1 VGPKIAGLQVVP
13 DLHREPAIQGSTV
26 MTRATRLGL
35 GAAFLILPLLW
46 ATSYAAEFPVNQK
59 WSGTVSDMI
68 FDSNQ
73 DGFSGNLID
82 ADIKGSFGAGT
93 MSALSEFM
101 PVGNCDDDPDV
112 IYAVFLYSYP
122 IGTYAKGDQLWG
134 SFSSG
139 WMCLNLVTGKFSGF
153 GEGFYTGGTGRFEGA
168 TGTFT
173 VDFAGTNLTLSVLGI
188 GYGPIYGDI
197 KGTVVVP

>member
-1 VGPKIAGLQVVP
+1 
-13 DLHREPAIQGSTV
+13 

-35 GAAFLILPLLW
+35 GALLLVFPFLW
-46 ATSYAAEFPVNQK
+46 ATSYAAELPVNQK

-68 FDSNQ
+68 FDTNQ

-82 ADIKGSFGAGT
+82 AGLKGSFGVGT
-93 MSALSEFM
+93 LAALSEFM
-101 PVGNCDDDPDV
+101 PIGLCDDDPEV
-112 IYAVFLYSYP
+112 VHFVFLYSYP

-139 WMCLNLVTGKFSGF
+139 WMCLNIVNGEFVGY

-173 VDFAGTNLTLSVLGI
+173 VDFAGTNLTLPLLGI
-188 GYGPIYGDI
+188 GYGPIYGEI
-197 KGTVVVP
+197 KGTVVLP

>member
-1 VGPKIAGLQVVP
+1 
-13 DLHREPAIQGSTV
+13 

-35 GAAFLILPLLW
+35 GAVLLVLPFLW
-46 ATSYAAEFPVNQK
+46 ATSYAAEFPVNQT
-59 WSGTVSDMI
+59 WSGTVSDML
-68 FDSNQ
+68 FDTNG
-73 DGFSGNLID
+73 DGISGSLID
-82 ADIKGSFGAGT
+82 AQIKGSFGLGT
-93 MSALSEFM
+93 MSVLSEFT
-101 PVGNCDDDPDV
+101 PIGLCDDDPNV
-112 IYAVFLYSYP
+112 VHFVFAFSYP

-134 SFSSG
+134 SISGG
-139 WMCLNLVTGKFSGF
+139 WMCLNMVTGKFVGF

-173 VDFAGTNLTLSVLGI
+173 VDFAGTNLTLASLGI